1 MKALLLKSV
10 FMVIMLSLFACK
22 KKSDEE
28 SGAVCTPVTDYSSI
42 AIINELAEFV
52 TTDPDDWTED
62 AQWCQSITLLF
73 KTDSLN
79 LDSTV
84 SDSVHVWAAFPN
96 PADWHQSF
104 SIYTTGKSLVQ
115 FIIVDES
122 LNIKSKYSFLTHS
135 GDNLVQYELLNDS
148 TAHYESGHYYR
159 MYYTAHA
166 KDHLFFYKGHGDIQ
180 VQ

>member
-1 MKALLLKSV
+1 MKRQLLKSV
-10 FMVIMLSLFACK
+10 LVVVMLSVFACK
-22 KKSDEE
+22 KKDEDE
-28 SGAVCTPVTDYSSI
+28 SGSICTPVTDYTSI
-42 AIINELAEFV
+42 AIINEFAEFV

-62 AQWCQSITLLF
+62 SQWCESISSLF
-73 KTDSLN
+73 KTDTLN

-84 SDSVHVWAAFPN
+84 SDSVHAWAAFPN

-104 SIYTTGKSLVQ
+104 SMYTEGKCIVQ

-122 LNIKSKYSFLTHS
+122 LHIKNKYAFSTHH
-135 GDNLVQYELLNDS
+135 GNNLFQYELLQDS

-166 KDHLFFYKGHGDIQ
+166 QDHLFFYKGHGDILIQ
-180 VQ
+180 